1 MSTKWRCAVVFL
13 CAALFLA
20 SSRALS
26 DDKKGQPPGGM
37 DADQM
42 KAMMEGMQKW
52 MDSMKPGKQHQ
63 ALEHFVGTW
72 ETTMKIWM
80 GGPGTPPSE
89 TKGITTV
96 KWVLGKRFLM
106 EEHKGQMPLPDMTGQ
121 MQLQPYEGIGMT
133 GYDKHRNMY
142 QSSWTSNMQTNML
155 TMTGSADP
163 SGKVFRYYGE
173 MDEAMLN
180 VIGRTV
186 KYVTTIQDEN
196 THVFEIFD
204 LHAGDNYKVIEIT
217 YKRKK

>member
-1 MSTKWRCAVVFL
+1 MSAKWLFATVVL
-13 CAALFLA
+13 CAATFLV
-20 SSRALS
+20 SSQAMS
-26 DDKKGQPPGGM
+26 DDKKDAPPHGM

-52 MDSMKPGKQHQ
+52 MASMKPGKHHQ

-72 ETTMKIWM
+72 ETTTKVWM
-80 GGPGTPPSE
+80 GGPGSPPSE
-89 TKGITTV
+89 TKGTSTV

-106 EEHKGQMPLPDMTGQ
+106 EEHKGQMPMPDATGQ
-121 MQLQPYEGIGMT
+121 VQLMPYEGIGMS
-133 GYDKHRNMY
+133 GYDNHRNMD

-163 SGKVFRYYGE
+163 SGKVFRFFGE
-173 MDEAMLN
+173 MDEAMLG

-186 KYVTTIQDEN
+186 KYVTTIQNDD

-204 LHAGDNYKVIEIT
+204 LHASDNYKVIEIV